1 MDLVAETETDDK
13 IMKQVISIIILIA
26 GVFSF
31 RVNAL
36 TAEQAFVFAPES
48 VFPLLNKNTRL
59 DMIDYFNS
67 GSATPSK
74 NKLSGNSRVTSI
86 KFNDL
91 QFEMNAS
98 SSYHIV
104 ILHLNKGEEIVA
116 LIETV
121 KTPATDSKISF
132 YTTEW
137 KKIDGKYFSE
147 PELED
152 WLTSEGKKK
161 IKDVEV
167 LVPFMLV
174 GYEFDTMNGELI
186 LNNNIKSMLSE
197 DVYDSVA
204 SYFKSQLKYSW
215 TGKQFKLI
223 K

>member
-1 MDLVAETETDDK
+1 M
-13 IMKQVISIIILIA
+13 IA

-48 VFPLLNKNTRL
+48 VFPLLNKSTRL

-91 QFEMNAS
+91 QFEMSAS

-104 ILHLNKGEEIVA
+104 ILHLNKGEDVIA

-121 KTPATDSKISF
+121 KTPAIDSKISF

-137 KKIDGKYFSE
+137 KKVDGKYFSE

-161 IKDVEV
+161 IKDVEA

-174 GYEFDTMNGELI
+174 GYEFDTMTGELI

-204 SYFKSQLKYSW
+204 SYFKPQLKYSW